1 MRRRMRDERGAIIPM
16 VALLLVVLVPSS
28 AMAVDLGMQRVVRRD
43 MQTLADVIALDV
55 VRLVDGRTASQI
67 QAGYNGLPTL
77 ANALT
82 RSVARNDDDV
92 LGDPPTVTVK
102 LAHIDTA
109 TGLLDKS
116 GGVTREVSGT
126 EVPLSLIHI

>member
-1 MRRRMRDERGAIIPM
+1 M
-16 VALLLVVLVPSS
+16 VALLLVVLIPSS

-43 MQTLADVIALDV
+43 MQTLADVVALDV

-67 QAGYNGLPTL
+67 LAGYNGLPTL
-77 ANALT
+77 ANAVA

-92 LGDPPTVTVK
+92 LGDVPTVTAK

-109 TGLLDKS
+109 TGVLD
-116 GGVTREVSGT
+116 R
-126 EVPLSLIHI
+126 